1 MKYEPRKT
9 ENRNKYLEIEANYF
23 HPNIC
28 NCTQKYRF
36 NNELHDI
43 KTKRNQWS
51 FFFGQFRNN

>member
-9 ENRNKYLEIEANYF
+9 ENRNKYLEVEANYL

-28 NCTQKYRF
+28 NCTQEYRI

-43 KTKRNQWS
+43 ETKRYQRS